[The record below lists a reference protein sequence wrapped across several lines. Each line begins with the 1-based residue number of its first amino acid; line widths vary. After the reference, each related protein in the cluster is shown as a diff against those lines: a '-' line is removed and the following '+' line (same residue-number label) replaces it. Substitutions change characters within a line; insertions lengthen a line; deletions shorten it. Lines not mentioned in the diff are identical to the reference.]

1 MTKQFQFPSHE
12 ALGAFTGFLL
22 RKVSTASFEGFAE
35 IVGAYG
41 LHPMHFGLLN
51 IIDAEEPISQHDLG
65 NRIGIDPSSMV
76 ARMEV
81 LDEQGLIVRERRAE
95 DRRNYDIRLSPKGRK
110 VLTELRKKAKAHG
123 ERFFAPLSKS
133 ERAQFHR
140 ALAKL
145 EASLEPAPED

>member
-1 MTKQFQFPSHE
+1 VTKHHRFPSHE
-12 ALGAFTGFLL
+12 ALGPFTGFLL

-51 IIDAEEPISQHDLG
+51 VIDAEEPISQHDLG
-65 NRIGIDPSSMV
+65 TRIGIDPSSMV

-81 LDEQGLIVRERRAE
+81 LDDGGLIVRTRRAA

-110 VLTELRKKAKAHG
+110 VLTELRKKAKAHA
-123 ERFFAPLSKS
+123 ERFFAPLSKA
-133 ERAQFHR
+133 ERAQFH
-140 ALAKL
+140 ATLAKL
-145 EASLEPAPED
+145 EANLEPAPED